1 MGQQWLEVDLAHLD
15 DYDSHLMKLLQVR
28 TRRRSDGGER
38 EEEE

>member
-28 TRRRSDGGER
+28 LSHLLVNLVSHQL
-38 EEEE
+38 